1 MSLCKLKDVR
11 LQRTIADVLGVANED
26 LSDASSPDTI
36 ENWDS
41 LNHFN
46 IILAIESE
54 FGVELSPEDAFNMGS
69 VALIRAVL
77 RGHGVEV

>member
-1 MSLCKLKDVR
+1 
-11 LQRTIADVLGVANED
+11 
-26 LSDASSPDTI
+26 
-36 ENWDS
+36 
-41 LNHFN
+41 LNHLN